1 MHGSDLRGRDGT
13 VDGEALRMKDALSL
27 L

>member
-13 VDGEALRMKDALSL
+13 IDGEALRMKDALSL